1 MCGLAVSN
9 MPRTSAHQL
18 AVHEILLYWQ
28 HTRSAYWR
36 RRSSP
41 LHCQPHPVSPESI
54 LSSSASRLSQAS
66 QSPSSASTSTS
77 NDSNSSSD
85 SFSSSSSSSLSSS
98 STGSSSHPTSRHST
112 SGSSIISTTSTRD
125 MQELH
130 RQQDT
135 VACDHTSFTHT
146 IRRIQSILHLLLST
160 HVLAPHEVSKC
171 SQVGLVIELFKE
183 NDLLRFRQNLRVYP
197 RCRRDISPMHK
208 SPIRTGFDP
217 PDVPCSLCI

>member
-1 MCGLAVSN
+1 
-9 MPRTSAHQL
+9 MPQTSACQL
-18 AVHEILLYWQ
+18 AVHELLLYWQ
-28 HTRSAYWR
+28 HTQRAYWCH
-36 RRSSP
+36 RSST

-135 VACDHTSFTHT
+135 VAYDHTSFTCT
-146 IRRIQSILHLLLST
+146 IHHIQSILHLLLST
-160 HVLAPHEVSKC
+160 CVLAPHEVSKC

-183 NDLLRFRQNLRVYP
+183 NDPLCFHQNLRV
-197 RCRRDISPMHK
+197 
-208 SPIRTGFDP
+208 DP
-217 PDVPCSLCI
+217 HMFEFLLTLIQNNLIFPNCYASSFTSTL

>member
-1 MCGLAVSN
+1 MQCFVA
-9 MPRTSAHQL
+9 
-18 AVHEILLYWQ
+18 LLGPNPDCA
-28 HTRSAYWR
+28 RC
-36 RRSSP
+36 
-41 LHCQPHPVSPESI
+41 HCQPHPVSPESI

-135 VACDHTSFTHT
+135 VAYDHTSFTRT
-146 IRRIQSILHLLLST
+146 IHCIQSILHLLLST
-160 HVLAPHEVSKC
+160 CVLAPHEVSKC

-183 NDLLRFRQNLRVYP
+183 NDPLR
-197 RCRRDISPMHK
+197 
-208 SPIRTGFDP
+208 
-217 PDVPCSLCI
+217 